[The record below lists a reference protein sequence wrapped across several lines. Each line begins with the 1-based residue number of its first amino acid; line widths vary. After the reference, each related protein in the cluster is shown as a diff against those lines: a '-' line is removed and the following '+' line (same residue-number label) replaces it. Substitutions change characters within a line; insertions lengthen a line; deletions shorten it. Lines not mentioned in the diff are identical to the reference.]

1 MCQKSICSRHKC
13 LRSGR
18 GVALTVAVLYQVV
31 DLREKSSNGLMFVP
45 KLALHSH
52 SLLANFSQPLQKVP
66 STLYRPISYHS
77 QSGQVSSHQPRRAI
91 TIVFFVPVKMS
102 KSNRHK
108 KPYSG
113 VVVGALFIKQA
124 GLLQ

>member
-1 MCQKSICSRHKC
+1 M
-13 LRSGR
+13 
-18 GVALTVAVLYQVV
+18 AFTVAVVYQVV
-31 DLREKSSNGLMFVP
+31 NLREKSSNGLMFVP

-91 TIVFFVPVKMS
+91 TIGFFVPVKIS